1 MKYYK
6 KYMDRQ
12 RISPEGHQKLLE
24 LARTAPPAAERRPS
38 RPWVKYGALA
48 ACCAL
53 VLGLGVWRLASEL
66 GQSGGR
72 VEGDAL
78 YPGIQDEYGPGTT
91 TPDGEQTALPYVPFI
106 NYQDITQVPQ
116 ADVSYSLAWDEG
128 SFTVELTGAD
138 IRTIFAPA
146 GREELPQTLCWVDYA
161 LTGRAI
167 YDGEGGLLWLAVYG
181 EHPQGATFTLELR
194 PGALPLTCVVEVG
207 QALEASDVNGVAV
220 TGWSKTYD
228 WDGDG
233 ATDYICGSEFMAGD
247 VGVRFE
253 SAGSPFD
260 GQAGGAGEQPA
271 ALARQFNAL
280 FVRQATAQDGG
291 LTLDRLMTVEDIP
304 AWRAEEFST
313 LAQARGEA
321 DFAPYLPAENIPGYR
336 EFYSRLSWRE
346 GEKNLLFVRWS
357 RGYDDVEVSVRLP
370 EGEAVHETVDVA
382 DPAAY
387 DLRLYDIP
395 WSETVPE
402 EYRDTVNMPTFRAED
417 MSLSVVEARG
427 TEKDTGGMAYR
438 FQVLHGNGTLVEY
451 RCGGLTAAQAW
462 ALVEAAS
469 GNH

>member
-6 KYMDRQ
+6 EYMDRQ
-12 RISPEGHQKLLE
+12 HISPEGHQKLLE

-38 RPWVKYGALA
+38 RPWIKYGALA

-53 VLGLGVWRLASEL
+53 VLGLGVWRLAPPS

-78 YPGIQDEYGPGTT
+78 YPGIQDEYGPGAT
-91 TPDGEQTALPYVPFI
+91 TPNGGQTALPHVPFI
-106 NYQDITQVPQ
+106 NYQDITQAPA
-116 ADVSYSLAWDEG
+116 ADFSYALSEG
-128 SFTVELTGAD
+128 SF
-138 IRTIFAPA
+138 
-146 GREELPQTLCWVDYA
+146 GRDLSRAEILGVFGTEGDALPEA
-161 LTGRAI
+161 LFWEGYDLSGRAL
-167 YDGEGGLLWLAVYG
+167 YDGDGSLLWLAVYG

-207 QALEASDVNGVAV
+207 QVLEASDVNGVAV

-228 WDGDG
+228 WNGDG
-233 ATDYICGSEFMAGD
+233 ATDYICGSEFMVGD

-260 GQAGGAGEQPA
+260 GQAGGAQEQLS

-280 FVRQATAQDGG
+280 FVRQALAEDGG
-291 LTLDRLMTVEDIP
+291 LHLEHLLINENIP
-304 AWRAEEFST
+304 AWRAEEFSS

-321 DFAPYLPAENIPGYR
+321 DFAPYLPTENIPGYG
-336 EFYSRLSWRE
+336 EFYGRLSWRE

-370 EGEAVHETVDVA
+370 EGEAVYETVDVT

-402 EYRDTVNMPTFRAED
+402 EYWDTVVNMPTFRAED

-427 TEKDTGGMAYR
+427 TEKDTGGMGYH

-451 RCGGLTAAQAW
+451 RCGGLTAAQVW
-462 ALVEAAS
+462 ELVEGAL